1 MKNKRKSRA
10 LRTAEAHIAALKA
23 VAHTLPP
30 ATHAM
35 LLEYIDRAHEAQAT
49 EADFHATAAR
59 VAASRRSLEKA
70 VSHLEQMSR
79 DVLNQV
85 RMRFGPNSKE
95 YAAALGKERGVGQRP
110 VPPTVAP
117 DSNASDESSA
127 PTS

>member
-23 VAHTLPP
+23 VAHTLTP

-35 LLEYIDRAHEAQAT
+35 LLDYIDRAHEAEAT
-49 EADFHATAAR
+49 EAAFHATAAR
-59 VAASRRSLEKA
+59 VAASRRNLEKA
-70 VSHLEQMSR
+70 VRRLEEMSR

-117 DSNASDESSA
+117 DSNASDDSSA